1 MLPPQHHHDGPTLD
15 PLRNVF
21 GGSIKQVPAK
31 RPGKNHVLVLGHQ
44 RHELPLLLLRIGRGG
59 GGRLRRGAVFDGGGR
74 RFSLGLL
81 LRSLTLRPL
90 ELGCAITAACDGRER
105 DAPMTLA
112 QRKCSRTYTPAW
124 YPTPIKNLPT

>member
-1 MLPPQHHHDGPTLD
+1 MLPPQSRHDSPTLD

-31 RPGKNHVLVLGHQ
+31 RPGKDLFLVLGHQ
-44 RHELPLLLLRIGRGG
+44 RHELPLLLLRIDRGG
-59 GGRLRRGAVFDGGGR
+59 GGRLRRSAVFDGGGR

-90 ELGCAITAACDGRER
+90 ELGCAVTAARDGREG
-105 DAPMTLA
+105 DAPMILA
-112 QRKCSRTYTPAW
+112 QRKCSRMYTPA
-124 YPTPIKNLPT
+124 